1 MTDLPLAGIRVL
13 DITVVWSGPSSTR
26 YLAALGAEVIRVESI
41 RYYPN
46 MNRGQ
51 TPYPTKEALAGLSGL
66 AAAYPDKDPGDEP
79 YNTFGPFLL
88 VSQGKRS
95 TTMEVDTGQGRE
107 AFHKLVAQ
115 SDILVENNSRVL
127 SSALGLEW
135 DILREV
141 NPRLILV
148 KMTPLG
154 LSGPYTNAIGF
165 GAHFEALTGLAALR
179 ANPDAPPDE
188 AGSTFHMDD
197 VAPNGV
203 VFGVLSALMLRE
215 RTGRGQLIEFPQ
227 AEYLM
232 QGLGDQFLAAAA
244 DDRYIAPDGNR
255 HPFAVQGVY
264 PCAGDDQW
272 IAVSVGDDA
281 QWAGLRAALG
291 DPEWAAGAQFAT
303 ALDRRRNQDELDEH
317 IGRDTQAFDKYELF
331 TALQA
336 QGVPAGPILNEA
348 DAYADPHFAA
358 RGIFRPVTHP
368 LAGTHRYPSFGAKWS
383 GIDVAWGVPAPL
395 VGQDNEYVYK
405 DLLGYSQEQYQQ
417 FLDENLAGTQY
428 PRPKPP
434 G

>member
-1 MTDLPLAGIRVL
+1 MTDLPLAGVRVL

-41 RYYPN
+41 RFYPN

-51 TPYPTKEALAGLSGL
+51 NPYPTKESLAGLAGL

-95 TTMEVDTGQGRE
+95 TTMEMNTEEGRE

-135 DILREV
+135 DILQPI

-179 ANPDAPPDE
+179 AHPDAPPDDG
-188 AGSTFHMDD
+188 GSTFHMDD
-197 VAPNGV
+197 VAPHGV
-203 VFGVLSALMLRE
+203 VFAVLSALMLRE

-244 DDRYIAPDGNR
+244 DDRVIAADGNR

-264 PCAGDDQW
+264 PCAGVDQW
-272 IAVSVGDDA
+272 IAVSVRDDA
-281 QWAGLRAALG
+281 EWTGLRAALG
-291 DPEWAAGAQFAT
+291 DPEWAAGDQFAT
-303 ALDRRRNQDELDEH
+303 ALDRRRNQDELDER
-317 IGRDTQAFDKYELF
+317 IGTHTQELDKYEVF
-331 TALQA
+331 AALQA
-336 QGVPAGPILNEA
+336 HGVPAGPILNEA

-358 RGIFRPVTHP
+358 RGVFRSVTHP
-368 LAGTHRYPSFGAKWS
+368 LAGTHQYPSFGAKWS
-383 GIDVAWGVPAPL
+383 GIDIAWGVPAPL

-405 DLLGYSQEQYQQ
+405 ELLGYSQEQYQH
-417 FLDENLAGTQY
+417 FLDENLAGTHY
-428 PRPKPP
+428 PRPQPP
-434 G
+434 S